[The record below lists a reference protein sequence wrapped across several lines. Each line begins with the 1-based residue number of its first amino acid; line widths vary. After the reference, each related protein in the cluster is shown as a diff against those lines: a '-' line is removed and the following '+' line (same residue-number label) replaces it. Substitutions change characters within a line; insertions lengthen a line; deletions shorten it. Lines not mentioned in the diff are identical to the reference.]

1 MTKKVIV
8 PRGVPGSG
16 KTTWV
21 KEQLSTHPAGTAVR
35 ISNDD
40 LSFML
45 YGQPWGTFFFSEAT
59 RETLHNLR
67 IAMLETFLK
76 QDAITHVYVDNT
88 NLAIPTVKS
97 LQDIAIQYDAEFIV
111 DDQFLAVDIEECIER
126 DSKREAPVGADVIR
140 KMAKQTEKI
149 KPWKV
154 PEVPVI
160 ERYSNDGV
168 SSGIAIIVDIDGT
181 LAHMG
186 DRSPYDWSRVGEDKV
201 DEGVRHIVNNAIST
215 STVIVMSG
223 RDGSCYADTYMWL
236 QENNVKFD
244 ILYMRAAGDN
254 RPDWI
259 IKNELFQ
266 KHIANRYNIRYV
278 LDDRDSVVRLW
289 RDKLGLPTYQVA
301 KGDF

>member
-1 MTKKVIV
+1 MKKVII
-8 PRGVPGSG
+8 PRGIPGSG

-21 KEQLSTHPAGTAVR
+21 KAQLAAHPPGTAVR

-45 YGQPWGTFFFSEAT
+45 YGQPWGTFFFSDAT

-67 IAMLETFLK
+67 ISMLQTFLK

-88 NLAIPTVKS
+88 NLATPTVKS
-97 LQDIAIQYDAEFIV
+97 LQEIALRYDAEFIV

-126 DSKREAPVGADVIR
+126 DSKRDAPVGADVIR
-140 KMAKQTEKI
+140 KMAKQLERL

-154 PEVPVI
+154 PEVPTI
-160 ERYSNDGV
+160 EKYDNTQELPY
-168 SSGIAIIVDIDGT
+168 AIIVDIDGT

-186 DRSPYDWSRVGEDKV
+186 DRSPYDWDRVGEDSV
-201 DEGVRHIVNNAIST
+201 DEGVRSIINSADPEDWI
-215 STVIVMSG
+215 IVMSG
-223 RDGSCYADTYMWL
+223 RDGSSELRTLEWIIKNDIRYDT
-236 QENNVKFD
+236 
-244 ILYMRAAGDN
+244 ILMRDPGDM

-259 IKNELFQ
+259 VKNEIFQ
-266 KHIANRYNIRYV
+266 EYVAGAYRIRYV
-278 LDDRDSVVRLW
+278 LDDRDQVVHLW

-301 KGDF
+301 EGNF